1 MKNWLLFILVL
12 FCLPAFSQDD
22 SDFLRRAKEGQLSYE
37 ECMAV
42 DFSYFSQIVPSMLNL
57 KRKYERAD
65 MYNGA
70 LYNNIV
76 LYLHSYYMRIG
87 DIASSRMLLNEAANT
102 FNKRESEPN
111 NQYFRQLL
119 TCRGQLWRCFKLLK
133 SCSSIFRRKKRL
145 W

>member
-1 MKNWLLFILVL
+1 MRNWLLFILVL

-22 SDFLRRAKEGQLSYE
+22 SDFLRRAKKGQLFYE

-57 KRKYERAD
+57 KRKYESAD

-87 DIASSRMLLNEAANT
+87 DIAPS
-102 FNKRESEPN
+102 K
-111 NQYFRQLL
+111 
-119 TCRGQLWRCFKLLK
+119 
-133 SCSSIFRRKKRL
+133 
-145 W
+145 